1 MENIR
6 EYLDYDGLKEYHSQI
21 KQYVDDN
28 FINKYSVFEIELKNN
43 ALVFS
48 RTDHY
53 RPNQNVQI
61 TADGVMIIS
70 QF

>member
-21 KQYVDDN
+21 KQYVDSN

>member
-1 MENIR
+1 MEGKK
-6 EYLDYDGLKEYHSQI
+6 YLDYDGLKRYHNKI

>member
-1 MENIR
+1 MEGKK
-6 EYLDYDGLKEYHSQI
+6 YLDYDGLERYNSQI
-21 KQYVDDN
+21 KQYVDSN

>member
-1 MENIR
+1 MEGKKYR
-6 EYLDYDGLKEYHSQI
+6 DYDGVEKYHSQI
-21 KQYVDDN
+21 KQYIN
-28 FINKYSVFEIELKNN
+28 YNLINKYSVFEIELKNN

>member
-1 MENIR
+1 MEIKK
-6 EYLDYDGLKEYHSQI
+6 EFLDYDGLKEYHSQI
-21 KQYVDDN
+21 KQYVDGN